1 MNIEGRNILV
11 LGGGGMVGVAVC
23 RRLLEHRPARLVV
36 AARREAKARGAAE
49 QLATEFP
56 DSDTQFVPVWGDV
69 FLRAEWQDAEG
80 HPRAAV
86 LANRDRRQRLIRD
99 MLDPLD

>member
-1 MNIEGRNILV
+1 MNIKGRNILV

-23 RRLLEHRPARLVV
+23 RRLMEHRPARLVV
-36 AARREAKARGAAE
+36 AARREAKARDAAE

-86 LANRDRRQRLIRD
+86 LANRDRR
-99 MLDPLD
+99 